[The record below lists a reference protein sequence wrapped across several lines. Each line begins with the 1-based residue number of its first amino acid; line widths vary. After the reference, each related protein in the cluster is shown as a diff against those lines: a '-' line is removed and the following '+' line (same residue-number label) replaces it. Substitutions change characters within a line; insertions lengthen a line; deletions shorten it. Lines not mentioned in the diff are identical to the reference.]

1 MSDSSSQDKDNK
13 EQPKGQPK
21 GQPKEKKSLGQKII
35 SPFTGMAKGY
45 KEMSDAWSQKAQ
57 IKQEYENKKLKNE
70 ETDKKWQATAAEYEA
85 DPVAQNKKFGGAV

>member
-1 MSDSSSQDKDNK
+1 
-13 EQPKGQPK
+13 
-21 GQPKEKKSLGQKII
+21 
-35 SPFTGMAKGY
+35 
-45 KEMSDAWSQKAQ
+45 MSDAWSQKAQ